1 MSCPSWM
8 IPPGTGEVQRYR
20 IERDYRLR
28 ERRSGG
34 RMRFVSQP
42 ADVTDADRFPTIN
55 AAIEAG
61 KADVARWD
69 ELQALWE
76 GK

>member
-1 MSCPSWM
+1 MSAPSWQL
-8 IPPGTGEVQRYR
+8 PPGIGEVQRYR
-20 IERDYRLR
+20 VERDYRLR
-28 ERRSGG
+28 ERRSGS

-42 ADVTDADRFPTIN
+42 VDASDAERFPTIA